1 MLVLYVSFVKF
12 DFGICIV
19 GDFEEEKKDKI
30 YAIANFSDV
39 QFLNELEI
47 KGTLIFQDIYPEY
60 LFVYC
65 SMAATN
71 CSLMVFFVILQGN
84 FC

>member
-1 MLVLYVSFVKF
+1 MLLFTLGMLVLYVSFVKF

-47 KGTLIFQDIYPEY
+47 KGTPHFSGYI
-60 LFVYC
+60 
-65 SMAATN
+65 S
-71 CSLMVFFVILQGN
+71 
-84 FC
+84 